1 MLSVVALKGL
11 NDPLVKG
18 LQNGCH
24 NGWLSMD
31 HNVNGCRQLKC
42 QLNISQLGTTL
53 MSRTVIQ
60 GEAHLEIPA
69 DQVFVPFLK
78 PVAEGVA
85 IHPRSPIKRY

>member
-1 MLSVVALKGL
+1 MLLVVAPEGL
-11 NDPLVKG
+11 NDPLVEG
-18 LQNGCH
+18 LENGCH
-24 NGWLSMD
+24 I
-31 HNVNGCRQLKC
+31 RQQEC